1 MLIFYAP
8 TKVDYF
14 FLRIFVVFGL
24 SVHVFDKNKVLSKN
38 QNGGLNKIY
47 RVDLQS
53 EDKIGLSK
61 FINYRDKNRIKEYL
75 SSLKLDEIYSQ
86 ISKRFQGIDFLE
98 QKLNLSLIS
107 TLEFYVAGLVY
118 AYYVSKRKRK
128 SERLIIINC
137 DFKSFIIHDYSVFDK
152 NCFHIVLPLGQSLL
166 ALYGLVSSILHRVVR
181 RQHNAKVGNPK
192 IHKDA
197 DLGHDVAIFFHQS
210 DRYGT
215 LYRKSH
221 YFSQRS
227 DSLLNWDTVDKY
239 ALFPN
244 KDTPRYLVPL
254 QVRISR
260 VELLKFFNFVNPLV
274 FLRSSIS
281 SKRAQI
287 ILFYRYL
294 EYRGWLKAL
303 GKPKFKNVIIDYDIL
318 FPKPLSLALERL
330 DVKTF
335 ALQERP
341 SLSMYHMTNGVICDV
356 YLYSGELWRLC
367 GEKNKSIICRN
378 VLSCSSWRNIFFYSS
393 ALKIEDMEFHV
404 QPVIS
409 SLKKK
414 IVFFGY
420 FFEPDSLATNAAANK
435 QLLKYVSDVA
445 ESYPDCSVFL
455 RMKTLDEG
463 FYQDMLEQFANTP
476 NVFIS
481 TQYDIDGLSYI
492 LCRDADVVVSVQTS
506 LAEEALAFGKHVI
519 LIDNLYAING
529 MCSNIYPS
537 SFDFLI
543 ARRSKDMINLIGKVF
558 SSDHQLFLRYR
569 NLKKLLSGRCVFKKK
584 SDISNTIE
592 GLIKGSPTSKTN
604 VSE

>member
-8 TKVDYF
+8 TKIEYF
-14 FLRIFVVFGL
+14 FLRIFAVFGL
-24 SVHVFDKNKVLSKN
+24 SVHVFDKNKVLGKN
-38 QNGGLNKIY
+38 QNSGFDNIHK
-47 RVDLQS
+47 VDLQS

-61 FINYRDKNRIKEYL
+61 FINYRDKKRIKQYL
-75 SSLKLDEIYSQ
+75 SSLQLDEIYSK
-86 ISKRFQGIDFLE
+86 ISKRFQGIDLLE

-107 TLEFYVAGLVY
+107 TLEFYVAGMVY
-118 AYYVSKRKRK
+118 AYYISKRKRK
-128 SERLIIINC
+128 SERLFIINF
-137 DFKSFIIHDYSVFDK
+137 DFKSFIIHDYNVFDK
-152 NCFHIVLPLGQSLL
+152 TCFHIGLPLGQSLL
-166 ALYGLVSSILHRVVR
+166 ALYGLVSSGLHRVLR
-181 RQHNAKVGNPK
+181 SQYNAKVSAPK
-192 IHKDA
+192 IHKDLN
-197 DLGHDVAIFFHQS
+197 LGHDVAIFFHQS
-210 DRYGT
+210 DSYGS

-221 YFSQRS
+221 YFSQKIG
-227 DSLLNWDTVDKY
+227 SLLNWNTIDKY

-244 KDTPRYLVPL
+244 KDTPGHLAPL

-260 VELLKFFNFVNPLV
+260 FELLKFFNFVNPLV

-294 EYRGWLKAL
+294 EYQGWLRVL
-303 GKPKFKNVIIDYDIL
+303 GEPKFKNVIIDYDIL

-330 DVKTF
+330 NVKTF

-356 YLYSGELWRLC
+356 YLYAGDLWRSY

-378 VLSCSSWRNIFFYSS
+378 VFSCSSWRNIFFFPS
-393 ALKIEDMEFHV
+393 ALKIEDMEFHAK
-404 QPVIS
+404 PPNN

-420 FFEPDSLATNAAANK
+420 FFDPDSLATNAAANK

-445 ESYPDCSVFL
+445 ENYPDCSVFL
-455 RMKTLDEG
+455 RMKALDEG
-463 FYQDMLEQFANTP
+463 FYQVMLKQFVNTP

-506 LAEEALAFGKHVI
+506 LAEEALAFGKSVI
-519 LIDNLYAING
+519 LIDNLYSVNG
-529 MCSNIYPS
+529 MCSNIYPD
-537 SFDFLI
+537 SFDFLT
-543 ARRSKDMINLIGKVF
+543 ARCSKDMINLIGKVF
-558 SSDHQLFLRYR
+558 STNHQLLLRYR
-569 NLKKLLSGRCVFKKK
+569 NLKKLLSGRYVFTKK
-584 SDISNTIE
+584 SDISTMIE
-592 GLIKGSPTSKTN
+592 GLIKGGPTS
-604 VSE
+604 